1 MSQNPPVMQ
10 EMWVR
15 SLGWEAPWRRKWQPA
30 PVFLPGELH
39 GQRSLV
45 GYSPWGR
52 KESDIAEQLNSNSM
66 LYISLLARL
75 SLCWS
80 GPVLLLVQLCGE
92 TIALYKEGPFT
103 LDRIGLN

>member
-80 GPVLLLVQLCGE
+80 GPEEC
-92 TIALYKEGPFT
+92 
-103 LDRIGLN
+103 LDREYVYRVF